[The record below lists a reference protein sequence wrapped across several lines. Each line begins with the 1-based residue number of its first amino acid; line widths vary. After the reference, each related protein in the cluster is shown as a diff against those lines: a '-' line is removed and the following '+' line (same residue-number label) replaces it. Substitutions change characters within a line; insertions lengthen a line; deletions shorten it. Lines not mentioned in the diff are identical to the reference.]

1 MLTAKSLPKKLWILL
16 LVSIFAGACASP
28 AKLVESGNFDYA
40 VELAVRK
47 LAGKKN
53 KNAKYVKALEDAF
66 GKATAR
72 DMRAAEYLKNE
83 GRPENWVRI
92 REIYAR
98 IDARQR
104 RVEPLLP
111 LFDKHGYKADFR
123 FVRVDGLEQ
132 EAKENAAE
140 YLYANAQKLLGEA
153 RRGDKPAARAAYQEL
168 EKIGTYYRDYKD
180 RRELMN
186 QARDL
191 GVSRILVAIEN
202 AAPVV
207 LPRAFEQ
214 ELERM
219 SLRDLNKDWREYYLQ
234 PVHGITFDYK
244 VVMKIT
250 QINVSPSLV
259 KEREYED
266 AKEIEDGFEYVLDER
281 GNVRKDSLGNDI
293 KVPKKVF
300 IRAQVLE
307 TYQHKAAAVAG
318 HLEFIDLRTRGLID
332 SKPLAAEAVF
342 ENYASTFRGD
352 KRALSEESKRRI
364 GNRPLPFP
372 SEESLLLDAANRL
385 KPIIRQNIERANRLI

>member
-1 MLTAKSLPKKLWILL
+1 MRKSC
-16 LVSIFAGACASP
+16 S
-28 AKLVESGNFDYA
+28 E
-40 VELAVRK
+40 
-47 LAGKKN
+47 
-53 KNAKYVKALEDAF
+53 
-66 GKATAR
+66 
-72 DMRAAEYLKNE
+72 
-83 GRPENWVRI
+83 
-92 REIYAR
+92 
-98 IDARQR
+98 
-104 RVEPLLP
+104 
-111 LFDKHGYKADFR
+111 
-123 FVRVDGLEQ
+123 
-132 EAKENAAE
+132 
-140 YLYANAQKLLGEA
+140 
-153 RRGDKPAARAAYQEL
+153 KPAEGISRPPAPPTRNWK
-168 EKIGTYYRDYKD
+168 KIGTYYRDYKD

-234 PVHGITFDYK
+234 PVQGITFDYK

-385 KPIIRQNIERANRLI
+385 KPVIRQNIERANRLI